1 MRTASTGRRSGG
13 GARGRGGRGRGG
25 GAGRRGAERGGGM
38 AAAQR
43 LRVPGMEKGRERYV
57 VPGVLL
63 IVAAMKRFNVNG
75 VTVSDAG
82 LLEGILAGVERTGGE
97 DA

>member
-1 MRTASTGRRSGG
+1 
-13 GARGRGGRGRGG
+13 
-25 GAGRRGAERGGGM
+25 
-38 AAAQR
+38 
-43 LRVPGMEKGRERYV
+43 MEKGRNRSV